1 MIAVVDYGVGNL
13 FSLSASLDYVGLDTK
28 ITSVEEEIRKAD
40 KIILPGVGA
49 FKPAMDRLLQSGL
62 KEVIDEEVKNGKP
75 LLGICLGMQLLFERS
90 HEYGIHEGLGYIK
103 GEVIGM
109 EGRVRPETKVPQ
121 MGWNRLNIKKDNP
134 ILKYIKDGEY
144 VYFVHS
150 YFASGCDSA
159 IVASVDY
166 DVTVPAIVNCNNV
179 YGTQF
184 HPEKSSMTGLGL
196 LKAFDELDEL

>member
-121 MGWNRLNIKKDNP
+121 MGWNWLNIKKDNP

-196 LKAFDELDEL
+196 LKAFDEL

>member
-49 FKPAMDRLLQSGL
+49 FKPAMDRLLQSDL

-196 LKAFDELDEL
+196 LKAFDEL

>member
-196 LKAFDELDEL
+196 LKAFDEL

>member
-1 MIAVVDYGVGNL
+1 M
-13 FSLSASLDYVGLDTK
+13 
-28 ITSVEEEIRKAD
+28 
-40 KIILPGVGA
+40 
-49 FKPAMDRLLQSGL
+49 
-62 KEVIDEEVKNGKP
+62 
-75 LLGICLGMQLLFERS
+75 FERS

-196 LKAFDELDEL
+196 LKAFDEL

>member
-103 GEVIGM
+103 GKVIGI

-196 LKAFDELDEL
+196 LKAFDEL

>member
-13 FSLSASLDYVGLDTK
+13 FSLSASLDYVGFDTK

-166 DVTVPAIVNCNNV
+166 DVTVPAVVNCNNV

-196 LKAFDELDEL
+196 LKAFDEL

>member
-1 MIAVVDYGVGNL
+1 MIVVVDYGVGNL

-196 LKAFDELDEL
+196 LKAFDEL

>member
-13 FSLSASLDYVGLDTK
+13 FSLSASLDYLGLDVR
-28 ITSVEEEIRKAD
+28 ITSNPDIIRKAN

-49 FKPAMDRLLQSGL
+49 FKPAIDRLTKTGL
-62 KEVIDEEVKNGKP
+62 KAVVDEEVKKGKP
-75 LLGICLGMQLLFERS
+75 TLGICLGMQLLFERS
-90 HEYGIHEGLGYIK
+90 HEYGINEGLGYIK

-109 EGRVRPETKVPQ
+109 ESRVCPGTKVPH
-121 MGWNRLNIKKDNP
+121 MGWNKLKIAKKDNP
-134 ILKYIKDGEY
+134 ILKHINEGDY

-166 DVTVPAIVNCNNV
+166 DVTVPAIVNCDNV

-184 HPEKSSMTGLGL
+184 HPEKSSDVGLGL
-196 LKAFDELDEL
+196 LRAFDEL

>member
-166 DVTVPAIVNCNNV
+166 DVTVPAVVNCNNV

-196 LKAFDELDEL
+196 LKAFDEL

>member
-103 GEVIGM
+103 GEVIDM

-134 ILKYIKDGEY
+134 ILKYIKNGEY

-196 LKAFDELDEL
+196 LKAFDEL

>member
-109 EGRVRPETKVPQ
+109 EGRVRSETKVPQ

-196 LKAFDELDEL
+196 LKAFDEL

>member
-184 HPEKSSMTGLGL
+184 HPEKSSMTGLGF
-196 LKAFDELDEL
+196 LKAFDEL

>member
-1 MIAVVDYGVGNL
+1 MEKL
-13 FSLSASLDYVGLDTK
+13 LLLVGLDTK

-184 HPEKSSMTGLGL
+184 HPENDRDRKSVV
-196 LKAFDELDEL
+196 

>member
-166 DVTVPAIVNCNNV
+166 DVTVPAVVNCNNV

-196 LKAFDELDEL
+196 LKVFDEL

>member
-62 KEVIDEEVKNGKP
+62 KEVIDEEVNNGKP

-196 LKAFDELDEL
+196 LKAFDEL

>member
-159 IVASVDY
+159 IMASVDY

-196 LKAFDELDEL
+196 LKAFDEL

>member
-196 LKAFDELDEL
+196 LKNR